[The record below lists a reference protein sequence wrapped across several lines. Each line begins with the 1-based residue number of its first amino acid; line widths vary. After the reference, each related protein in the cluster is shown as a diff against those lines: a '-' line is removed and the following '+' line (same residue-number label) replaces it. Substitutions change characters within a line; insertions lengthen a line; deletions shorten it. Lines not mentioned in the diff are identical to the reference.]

1 MGYVQGIDVSHY
13 QGTIDWAK
21 VAAAGIKFAY
31 LKATEGVDTT
41 DEFYAR
47 NRAAAKAHGILT
59 GSYHFY
65 HYDQAWGPQA
75 THFCGVVGSFAGEL
89 PPMLDLEQDKFRNHK
104 ILLATPDAT
113 RQTLAWL
120 NTIQGSAH
128 KTPGV
133 YCDPNFRQT
142 FLQDAGFGKYLLW
155 EASLSAK
162 APTSIAPWKA
172 LTFWQWCW
180 NGTCPGIAG
189 HGCDLDRYTGTLAQL
204 QKLAKG

>member
-1 MGYVQGIDVSHY
+1 MIPGIDVSHY

-31 LKATEGVDTT
+31 LKATEGIDTV
-41 DEFYAR
+41 DEFYIR
-47 NRAAAKAHGILT
+47 NRAAARSHGILT

-75 THFCGVVGSFAGEL
+75 THFVGIVGNFKDEL

-104 ILLATPDAT
+104 FTLATADAT

-120 NTIQGSAH
+120 DTLQKSSH
-128 KTPGV
+128 KVPGV
-133 YCDPNFRQT
+133 YCDPNFRET
-142 FLQDAGFGKYLLW
+142 FLRDAGYRQYLLW
-155 EASLSAK
+155 EASLSAV
-162 APTSIAPWKA
+162 APVSVAPW
-172 LTFWQWCW
+172 TRISFWQYRW
-180 NGTCPGIAG
+180 NGTVPGIAG
-189 HGCDLDRYTGTLAQL
+189 HGCDLDRFMGTMDSL